1 MKDNTPRPKTLND
14 VATQS
19 STLGEFGLL
28 LREWIHEVTRGD
40 ISNRPALKRAI
51 VEAPRKLKNQF
62 NEGEVADAYLSS
74 YAEWI
79 ADQAGI
85 DRPVWVKRKSACLEF
100 PWFSDNARS
109 SLLIDTPA
117 SFRQRGVF
125 NIPENV
131 VQLRRGRPRV
141 SSQ

>member
-1 MKDNTPRPKTLND
+1 VKDNTPRPKTLND

-100 PWFSDNARS
+100 P
-109 SLLIDTPA
+109 
-117 SFRQRGVF
+117 
-125 NIPENV
+125 
-131 VQLRRGRPRV
+131 
-141 SSQ
+141 